1 MKNMRNS
8 VLALCSALSLG
19 FTDALA
25 DGFEVGNVTYTIV
38 STSAVTAG
46 KGTEAY
52 DGSLVISSSVSNGGS
67 SYQVVGITAKGF
79 ENCDGLS
86 AVSLPEGVTTIGDY
100 AFHGCSGLES
110 VSFPSSVKSIGA
122 SAFYDCTSLSSVV
135 IPSSVTSVGDYAFSG
150 CRSLGGIVIEEGVS
164 SLGKYCFQSC
174 RGLMTVSLP
183 SSLKSIPEKCFSL
196 CASLSSIDVPQGV
209 ETVEAQA
216 FEGDSALVGVSLPK
230 GVETIGVSAFANCV
244 SLPSVEIPA
253 SVSTIKTKAF
263 YGCSALA
270 AVKALCAQ
278 AVEPWSDA
286 FTGLPASAVLTIP
299 AGRKGDFSSW
309 MFYFGGGVKLAYSF
323 NESDDAGDVKRIG
336 VADTA
341 ALADIFLALADPE
354 YQSSTI
360 NLTTPLAFSPVKID
374 LDNLSGD
381 DAASVFPNWAT
392 APNFSGIFEGNT
404 VSNLTAASSGLFG
417 TVSGEVNN
425 LMLEN
430 ATIYA
435 DPTSDAYATY
445 GDTVYVSVLARENK
459 GMIQNFGISGRVV
472 VDADKLPEGKVVVV
486 CLVGDN
492 DGDALTGFTYLDE
505 AEAISQGDS
514 KKCIAIKQNLC
525 TGRNKKLKSTKVA
538 MRRATGAKAAA
549 MGVDLTEARF
559 SQGQCYFSDMEFQ
572 NGLVAYWLNFSG
584 PGFTGEYTGEWKQG
598 VLYPVGAKGKANA
611 LYKVDYDILPDDMD
625 KLTSA
630 TTFAN
635 GGGTVTIAYT
645 QKPSSITV
653 GGVPVTPLEG
663 GASFAYSGGQK
674 VSVRWSATALT
685 DADAAL
691 GVSVLGGRVSV
702 SGADGLVKR
711 LFTLGGTLV
720 GETEGNDLVVS
731 SPGAYIVRVGSMARM
746 VIVR

>member
-1 MKNMRNS
+1 MRNS
-8 VLALCSALSLG
+8 VLVLCSALLLG
-19 FTDALA
+19 FSDALA
-25 DGFEVGNVTYTIV
+25 DSFVVGNVTYTIV
-38 STSAVTAG
+38 STSTVTAG
-46 KGTEAY
+46 KGADAY
-52 DGSLVISSSVSNGGS
+52 DGSLVISSSVSEPGGGA

-86 AVSLPEGVTTIGDY
+86 AVSLPEGLTTIGDY

-110 VSFPSSVKSIGA
+110 VSLPSTVKSIGA
-122 SAFYDCTSLSSVV
+122 SAFYDCTSLNSVV

-150 CRSLGGIVIEEGVS
+150 CRSLGSIVVEEGVTA
-164 SLGKYCFQSC
+164 LGNYCFQSC
-174 RGLMTVSLP
+174 RGLMTVNLP
-183 SSLKSIPEKCFSL
+183 SSLKSVSEKCFSL
-196 CASLSSIDVPQGV
+196 CESLTAIDIPQGV
-209 ETVEAQA
+209 EAVEAQA
-216 FEGDSALVGVSLPK
+216 FEGDSALVSVSLPE

-253 SVSTIKTKAF
+253 SVSVIKTKAF

-270 AVKALCAQ
+270 SVKALCEQ
-278 AVEPWSDA
+278 AVKPWEDA

-299 AGRKGDFSSW
+299 AGRKEDFSSW
-309 MFYFGGGVKLAYSF
+309 MSYFGGGVKVLYSF
-323 NESDDAGDVKRIG
+323 DESGDAGDVKKIG

-341 ALADIFLALADPE
+341 ALADIFLALADPD
-354 YQSSTI
+354 YQSSAI

-374 LDNLSGD
+374 LDNLSDD
-381 DAASVFPNWAT
+381 DAASVFPHWAT
-392 APNFSGIFEGNT
+392 APNFSGVFEGNT
-404 VSNLTAASSGLFG
+404 VSNLTVASAGLFG
-417 TVSGEVNN
+417 TLSGEVNN

-430 ATIYA
+430 ATIYV
-435 DPTSDAYATY
+435 DPASDVYVTY

-459 GMIQNFGISGRVV
+459 GMIQNFGLSGRVV
-472 VDADKLPEGKVVVV
+472 MDADRLPEGKVVVV
-486 CLVGDN
+486 CLVGVN

-505 AEAISQGDS
+505 AEAVSQGDS

-538 MRRATGAKAAA
+538 MRREGGAKAATLA
-549 MGVDLTEARF
+549 PDLTEARF
-559 SQGQCYFSDMEFQ
+559 SQGQCYFSDQEFQ

-611 LYKVDYDILPDDMD
+611 LYKVDYDILPDDMG

-630 TTFAN
+630 TAFVN
-635 GGGTVTIAYT
+635 GGGTVTVAYS

-653 GGVPVTPLEG
+653 GGVPVTTLEG
-663 GASFAYSGGQK
+663 GTSFAYKGGQK
-674 VSVRWSATALT
+674 VSVRWTATALT
-685 DADAAL
+685 DANAATL
-691 GVSVLGGRVSV
+691 GVSVLGGRVRV

-720 GETEGNDLVVS
+720 GETDGNDLTVS
-731 SPGAYIVRVGSMARM
+731 APGAYIVRVGSVARM
-746 VIVR
+746 VMVR